1 MSISAPHCQCKWSAH
16 CGGPGLADVVLGRKA
31 VLTIPMITQLAEQGE
46 RCFVVIPHFFGPS
59 ASLAGDII
67 PQLQLLKQKVPAW
80 ARAGAW
86 GLSPVRRL
94 LSGAVQALHGVC
106 GGSALVL
113 GKVDFQLQPP
123 RRDPP
128 SSRLTPGAHRDC
140 PEVISTQIRVLGI
153 SAWPESFTPPPPFVL
168 LSGAAWVLAGHCM
181 SICGALHEHM
191 LGTA

>member
-1 MSISAPHCQCKWSAH
+1 M
-16 CGGPGLADVVLGRKA
+16 
-31 VLTIPMITQLAEQGE
+31 
-46 RCFVVIPHFFGPS
+46 VIPHFFGPS

-86 GLSPVRRL
+86 GLSPVCCL

-128 SSRLTPGAHRDC
+128 VISSDPWSPSRLPGGDLDPNSCFGNQRLARILHA
-140 PEVISTQIRVLGI
+140 PS
-153 SAWPESFTPPPPFVL
+153 PFCFAV
-168 LSGAAWVLAGHCM
+168 GCCM
-181 SICGALHEHM
+181 GTCGALHEHM
-191 LGTA
+191 RGTA